1 MLSLRLL
8 KFPHLLKIY
17 LLKITKLVHPPEL
30 VPNRNKFNTN
40 FNFSRCEVWAN
51 KAWFAVRNNGSL
63 RRRYFGT
70 DSDKHIKSIQ
80 RSYDAIEDAC
90 DLTKDNIP
98 FRCEHS
104 TSDCTSERG
113 KPLNAFVYGDEN
125 RVYICP
131 GFFDYYTND
140 VNINART
147 LIHELSHLESIRGT
161 SDYGNGYGLEKVKSL
176 GKSESLMDADTFA
189 YFASEAAGY

>member
-1 MLSLRLL
+1 MR
-8 KFPHLLKIY
+8 KYENIY
-17 LLKITKLVHPPEL
+17 INPIS
-30 VPNRNKFNTN
+30 NRNKFNTN

-147 LIHELSHLESIRGT
+147 LIHELSHLESSKFTPWI
-161 SDYGNGYGLEKVKSL
+161 KSCCRI
-176 GKSESLMDADTFA
+176 
-189 YFASEAAGY
+189 